1 VANAA
6 SGTKKIVSIL
16 GELRAASATTG
27 SSVKTVLDATR
38 SVDTTAVK
46 LGAEVEDFLKKVA
59 S

>member
-1 VANAA
+1 MAD
-6 SGTKKIVSIL
+6 
-16 GELRAASATTG
+16 GELRAASDTTG